1 METGMNLQAVL
12 DTSLKELKLP
22 TMLKKYHDVASSS
35 LDSNYSYEQF
45 LLSLSRLE
53 IEDRFDK
60 RIRYLLKSAKFQKE
74 KTIDQYDF
82 SQVEIK
88 KEVISELCQGH
99 FLNDAVNVILFG
111 TPGTGKTL
119 LARAVAHHT
128 DCQFIRVSG
137 SELV

>member
-53 IEDRFDK
+53 IR
-60 RIRYLLKSAKFQKE
+60 
-74 KTIDQYDF
+74 
-82 SQVEIK
+82 
-88 KEVISELCQGH
+88 
-99 FLNDAVNVILFG
+99 
-111 TPGTGKTL
+111 
-119 LARAVAHHT
+119 
-128 DCQFIRVSG
+128 
-137 SELV
+137 